1 MFLIFCS
8 EYSVIFFFHKSCH
21 LNLGPFY
28 DHHDFNRHH
37 VGKNENQGKF
47 SFSFYPSDIY
57 LIKFKHTSSNLKSTS
72 TGGSLPSGR
81 KGIKINIVIC
91 FFEGSYVKWWWNP
104 WGNLLMF
111 FFLSK
116 GTLQWLINRK
126 ERSATCLSLH
136 T

>member
-1 MFLIFCS
+1 MMLLFPGQTTTLNYLLLSSSYNTSYVFDFLFRIFS
-8 EYSVIFFFHKSCH
+8 HFFFHKSCH

-91 FFEGSYVKWWWNP
+91 FFEGSYVK
-104 WGNLLMF
+104 
-111 FFLSK
+111 
-116 GTLQWLINRK
+116 
-126 ERSATCLSLH
+126 
-136 T
+136 